1 MTANLDDS
9 DELTVSNGRTANVI
23 MARLRRAIESGV
35 YADGE
40 QLPAERQLA
49 ITFGTARSTIRKV
62 LDQLDLSVA
71 PGRSLVIIGGSGQ
84 GKSVTIKAAHT
95 IINTLPTSAST
106 SGEMWRDP
114 ANANVV
120 KVVP

>member
-35 YADGE
+35 YADGD

-62 LDQLDLSVA
+62 LDRHPEITWAILDSHDLF
-71 PGRSLVIIGGSGQ
+71 G
-84 GKSVTIKAAHT
+84 
-95 IINTLPTSAST
+95 
-106 SGEMWRDP
+106 M
-114 ANANVV
+114 
-120 KVVP
+120 